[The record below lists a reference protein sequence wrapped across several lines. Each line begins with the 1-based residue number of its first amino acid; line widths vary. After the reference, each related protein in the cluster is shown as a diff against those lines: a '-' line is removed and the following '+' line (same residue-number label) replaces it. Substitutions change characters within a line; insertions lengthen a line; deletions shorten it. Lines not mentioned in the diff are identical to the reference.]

1 MTESVLGLAK
11 YRYFKWSLALST
23 SALALYLWDSTD
35 MQPNGGT
42 WVGYTLGTIG
52 VILILWLAAFGIRK
66 RRYHRNMGLL
76 SHWLSAHIWLG
87 ISLVLIASLHAGFQ
101 FGWNVHTLAYVL
113 MVLVVV
119 SGIVGVMLYRIN
131 PGLMS
136 EMLGGQTLIELAQGL
151 REIDQEALQ
160 VLPRVGESHRENARA
175 CLAEVSAEPI
185 ANRWLDR
192 LLGGQRHSSTSES
205 MARFEQWTLGGDRAC
220 RDLMLLMVK
229 RDHQLSRIRRF
240 VQLKAFTEAWLLI
253 HVPASMGLLASLVA
267 HIVSV
272 FFYW

>member
-35 MQPNGGT
+35 MRPNGGT

-113 MVLVVV
+113 MALVVV

-253 HVPASMGLLASLVA
+253 HVPASVGLLASLVA